1 MKKILKKTVILLFVF
16 IIGVAGSSFLLN
28 SETTDDRSDMNDASL
43 PEVMIDFGGSYANRM
58 YGYAQQMQT
67 DFVRDS
73 VTPLD
78 TAKKL
83 TFVINPYDIKINS
96 LSYEIRTS
104 DGSKVLENKKIKSFE
119 KDSQNLKASVEISS
133 DLLMNQE

>member
-1 MKKILKKTVILLFVF
+1 MKKILKKTVVLLFVF

-43 PEVMIDFGGSYANRM
+43 PEVMIDFGGSCANRM

-78 TAKKL
+78 TANKL
-83 TFVINPYDIKINS
+83 TFVINPYD
-96 LSYEIRTS
+96 T
-104 DGSKVLENKKIKSFE
+104 KVNR
-119 KDSQNLKASVEISS
+119 
-133 DLLMNQE
+133 